1 MSVWR
6 ARARARIAELV
17 KDLPADA
24 TLQQRRKVLRGQG
37 WDYGWAQKVW
47 QQEVRAHLAL
57 HGATRPAARQPAFPD
72 HVHFPFRA
80 QPAGAPNA

>member
-24 TLQQRRKVLRGQG
+24 TLAERRKVLRGKG

-47 QQEVRAHLAL
+47 QREVRAHLAS
-57 HGATRPAARQPAFPD
+57 HGAPPPAAKPAVFPA
-72 HVHFPFRA
+72 HVHFPFREA
-80 QPAGAPNA
+80 RDA